1 MAERCQSFWCR
12 SSSAW
17 LERST
22 HNRKVA
28 GSNPVSGTH
37 NINLNWDDGDC
48 YLANEENDSSSS
60 PEAENIE
67 KNIEL
72 FLANLCGAF
81 GGI

>member
-1 MAERCQSFWCR
+1 LSTLYYVQKEVLLAERCQSFWCR

-37 NINLNWDDGDC
+37 TIYLNWDDDRLSR
-48 YLANEENDSSSS
+48 YDSSSS
-60 PEAENIE
+60 PEVENT
-67 KNIEL
+67 
-72 FLANLCGAF
+72 ANLCGAF